1 MITIKLSIGK
11 QKNTSAAEQLGSPLA
26 GKLKTRPPYRRR
38 LRTIVL
44 SGLTVAVIAG
54 GLTIWRLSIRPSA
67 IVNPF
72 SASIMASVQFPLYYP
87 TTIPPGF
94 RIDRSSIVEP
104 QTGVVIFSIDG
115 AHQEKIYVSEEARST
130 TVMIGNFYKQFKNR
144 KEIGLSDGEV
154 AGGYL
159 PSTGNLVSSR
169 ANNTTWV
176 ICNTK
181 AHLTVNQMIAMLK
194 SWRQAY

>member
-1 MITIKLSIGK
+1 
-11 QKNTSAAEQLGSPLA
+11 
-26 GKLKTRPPYRRR
+26 
-38 LRTIVL
+38 
-44 SGLTVAVIAG
+44 
-54 GLTIWRLSIRPSA
+54 
-67 IVNPF
+67 
-72 SASIMASVQFPLYYP
+72 MASVQFPLYYP
-87 TTIPPGF
+87 TTIPQGF
-94 RIDRSSIVEP
+94 RIDRSSVVEP

-115 AHQEKIYVSEEARST
+115 AHKEKIYVSEEARST

-144 KEIGLSDGEV
+144 KEIGVSDGEV

-181 AHLTVNQMIAMLK
+181 APLTVNQMIAMLK